1 MRVASGNGDEDEG
14 LRSEEEGQVRR
25 VTDRCAEDMRR
36 SLSCVLRT
44 LRFTAR

>member
-1 MRVASGNGDEDEG
+1 MRVGSGSGDEDEG
-14 LRSEEEGQVRR
+14 LRSEGEGQVGR